1 MPEGMGLNSYTLY
14 NTKKMLLNKIF
25 PNTYEFIDVQ
35 CYQKNRY
42 MLFISDVHLD
52 SIHCDRDK
60 LKQHLDLALERN
72 APVFIFGDLLDLMQG
87 KYDPRSNKADL
98 NPKYNAGK
106 YIDEVIA
113 DVVEFLTPYK
123 NVIAFYSPGN
133 HETSVEK
140 RIEYGI
146 VDKICYKLDISKG
159 NYSGYIYCRMFP
171 GVEESGSN
179 RPLIIAYHHGYGGGG
194 AVTRDVIQT
203 NRKAV
208 YLPDAN
214 IVISGHTHDR
224 WIVPIT
230 RQRITRYKEYVDQQW
245 HIKTGSYLNQ
255 PQEFNGYAVERGL
268 SPKVGAGI
276 WMHYTFT
283 KQGLIYNFQF
293 AE

>member
-1 MPEGMGLNSYTLY
+1 MPEGIGLNSYPFY

-42 MLFISDVHLD
+42 MLFISDVHID

-123 NVIAFYSPGN
+123 DVIAFYSSGN

-159 NYSGYIYCRMFP
+159 NYSGYIYCRIFP
-171 GVEESGSN
+171 RVEDKGSN

-230 RQRITRYKEYVDQQW
+230 RQRISRYKEFVDQQW
-245 HIKTGSYLNQ
+245 HIKTGTYLNQ
-255 PQEFNGYAVERGL
+255 PQEFNGYAVEKGM

-283 KQGLIYNFQF
+283 KEGLIYNFQF
-293 AE
+293 AD

>member
-1 MPEGMGLNSYTLY
+1 
-14 NTKKMLLNKIF
+14 MLLNKLF

-123 NVIAFYSPGN
+123 DVIAFYSSGN
-133 HETSVEK
+133 HESSVEK

-159 NYSGYIYCRMFP
+159 NYSGYIYCRMYP
-171 GVEESGSN
+171 SVEDSGSN

-230 RQRITRYKEYVDQQW
+230 RQRITRYKEFVDQQW
-245 HIKTGSYLNQ
+245 HIKTGTYLNQ
-255 PQEFNGYAVERGL
+255 PQEFNGYAVEKGL

-283 KQGLIYNFQF
+283 REGLIYNFQF

>member
-1 MPEGMGLNSYTLY
+1 MPEGIGLNSYPFY

-42 MLFISDVHLD
+42 MLFISDVHID

-123 NVIAFYSPGN
+123 DVIAFYSSGN

-159 NYSGYIYCRMFP
+159 NYSGYIYCRIFP
-171 GVEESGSN
+171 SVEDKGSN

-230 RQRITRYKEYVDQQW
+230 RQRISRYKEFVDQQW
-245 HIKTGSYLNQ
+245 HIKTGTYLNQ
-255 PQEFNGYAVERGL
+255 PQEFNGYAVEKGM

-283 KQGLIYNFQF
+283 REGLNYNFQF
-293 AE
+293 AD

>member
-1 MPEGMGLNSYTLY
+1 MGLNSYPLY

-52 SIHCDRDK
+52 SVHCDRDK

-123 NVIAFYSPGN
+123 DVIAFYSSGN
-133 HETSVEK
+133 HESSVEK

-159 NYSGYIYCRMFP
+159 NYSGYIYCRMYP
-171 GVEESGSN
+171 SVEDSGSN

-214 IVISGHTHDR
+214 IVVSGHTHDR

-230 RQRITRYKEYVDQQW
+230 RQRITRYKEFVDQQW
-245 HIKTGSYLNQ
+245 HIKTGTYLNQ
-255 PQEFNGYAVERGL
+255 PQEFNGYAVEKGL

-283 KQGLIYNFQF
+283 REGLIYNFQF

>member
-1 MPEGMGLNSYTLY
+1 
-14 NTKKMLLNKIF
+14 MLLNKIF

-42 MLFISDVHLD
+42 MLFISDVHID

-123 NVIAFYSPGN
+123 DVIAFYSSGN

-159 NYSGYIYCRMFP
+159 NYSGYIYCRIFP
-171 GVEESGSN
+171 RVEDKGSN

-230 RQRITRYKEYVDQQW
+230 RQRISRYKEFVDQQW
-245 HIKTGSYLNQ
+245 HIKTGTYLNQ
-255 PQEFNGYAVERGL
+255 PQEFNGYAVEKGM

-283 KQGLIYNFQF
+283 KEGLIYNFQF
-293 AE
+293 AD

>member
-1 MPEGMGLNSYTLY
+1 MLLKKLFS
-14 NTKKMLLNKIF
+14 NTHEFVDVQLLNK
-25 PNTYEFIDVQ
+25 T
-35 CYQKNRY
+35 RY

-52 SIHCDRDK
+52 SVHCDRDK

-98 NPKYNAGK
+98 NPKYNTAK
-106 YIDEVIA
+106 YIDEVIN

-146 VDKICYKLDISKG
+146 QDKICYKLDITKG
-159 NYSGYIYCRMFP
+159 NYSGYIYCRFYMYDND
-171 GVEESGSN
+171 GSS

-194 AVTRDVIQT
+194 PVTRDVIQT

-224 WIVPIT
+224 WVLPIT
-230 RQRITRYKEYVDQQW
+230 RNRVNRYGEFIDQQW
-245 HIKTGSYLNQ
+245 HIKTGSYVSA
-255 PQEFNGYAVERGL
+255 PTEFNGYVIEKGL
-268 SPKVGAGI
+268 SPKAGGGI
-276 WMHYTFT
+276 WMKYSYSKELLYSF
-283 KQGLIYNFQF
+283 NF